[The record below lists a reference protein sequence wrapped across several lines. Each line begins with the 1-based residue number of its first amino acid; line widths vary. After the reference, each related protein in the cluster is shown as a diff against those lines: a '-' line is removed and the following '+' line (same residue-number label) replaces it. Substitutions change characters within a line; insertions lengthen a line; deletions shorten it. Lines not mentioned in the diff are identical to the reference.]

1 MGTFTGMVAVI
12 TGAGGGLGET
22 YARAL
27 ASAGAGIAVLD
38 VKDSKKVAG
47 DLTAGGSPALALET
61 DVSDR
66 SAVMEAVDTVLK
78 EFGRVD
84 ILINNAAAGS
94 TERGRSLPWYELPQE
109 DWDRAMN
116 VNVRGAFF
124 CAAAVAPHM
133 IGQKSG
139 KIVNVGSASFW
150 KPAPRLVHYIAS
162 KGGVIALTRA
172 LAIEF
177 GESGVTVNSLSPGM
191 TRTERVKQIYPAQ
204 VFEDYAAK
212 RAIPRVEEPSDL
224 VGTLMYL
231 CSPASDFVTGQSF
244 LVDGGHAFD

>member
-150 KPAPRLVHYIAS
+150 KPVPHLVHYIAS

>member
-150 KPAPRLVHYIAS
+150 KPAPHLVHYIAS